1 MLLVQHSLHGRRRKG
16 GEGEVRGEG
25 NGRAEE
31 GTDAGERQERTPSP
45 FSHSRFSPLA
55 FPFLRLSPGLFHLD
69 LKTLAL

>member
-1 MLLVQHSLHGRRRKG
+1 MG
-16 GEGEVRGEG
+16 G

-31 GTDAGERQERTPSP
+31 GTDGGERKGKAPSP
-45 FSHSRFSPLA
+45 FSHSRLSPLA

>member
-1 MLLVQHSLHGRRRKG
+1 MLLVQHSLRGRRRKVG
-16 GEGEVRGEG
+16 GEWVMGEG

-31 GTDAGERQERTPSP
+31 GTDGGERKGKAPSH

-55 FPFLRLSPGLFHLD
+55 FPFLRLSPRLFHLD